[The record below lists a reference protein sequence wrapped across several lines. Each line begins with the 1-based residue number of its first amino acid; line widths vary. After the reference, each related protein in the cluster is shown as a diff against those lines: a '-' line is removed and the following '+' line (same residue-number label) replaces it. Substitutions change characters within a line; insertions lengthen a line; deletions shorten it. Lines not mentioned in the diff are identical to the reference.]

1 MHEDPQF
8 IDFRCYYEDAF
19 YFLRAGYFYHDPQ
32 FHPSSLKN
40 RSTAMR
46 NLNSS
51 RIDPAS
57 RPTFQ
62 LVLEMTSDLL
72 IALRSPLNE
81 LAEEHPSF
89 FAFRPTVFYT

>member
-1 MHEDPQF
+1 
-8 IDFRCYYEDAF
+8 
-19 YFLRAGYFYHDPQ
+19 
-32 FHPSSLKN
+32 
-40 RSTAMR
+40 MR

-57 RPTFQ
+57 RATFQ

-89 FAFRPTVFYT
+89 FAFRPTVFFT

>member
-1 MHEDPQF
+1 
-8 IDFRCYYEDAF
+8 
-19 YFLRAGYFYHDPQ
+19 
-32 FHPSSLKN
+32 
-40 RSTAMR
+40 MR

-81 LAEEHPSF
+81 LAEEHRSF
-89 FAFRPTVFYT
+89 FAFRPTIFYT